1 MMITFHFFYD
11 LNHFKFIN
19 IQMKKDIFW
28 YMQPKIIITLF
39 LISVGMNLC
48 IVHGEK
54 VRWQKFTKRLIKLVL
69 IAGSIS
75 LITSFIFPGRWIYFG
90 ILHNIA
96 VSSILALGFLKRPKL
111 SFALG
116 LIIIAPS
123 IFLNYKYPFIVLIK
137 KPVDHVA
144 LFPWFG
150 CVLIGIFF
158 FSKGIHN
165 IKVPD
170 YKYKNFFSFLGRRS
184 LEIYLIHQAIL
195 FPLVYF
201 VHRMVH

>member
-1 MMITFHFFYD
+1 MMIIFHLFYD

-48 IVHGEK
+48 IAHGEK
-54 VRWQKFTKRLIKLVL
+54 VRWQKFSKRLIKLVL

-75 LITSFIFPGRWIYFG
+75 LITSFVFPGRWIYFG
-90 ILHNIA
+90 ILHNVS
-96 VSSILALGFLKRPKL
+96 VSSVLALAFLKRPKL
-111 SFALG
+111 SLILG
-116 LIIIAPS
+116 LIIVIPS
-123 IFLNYKYPFIVLIK
+123 IFFNYKYPFFVLTK

-150 CVLIGIFF
+150 CVLMGIFLY
-158 FSKGIHN
+158 SKGIHN
-165 IKVPD
+165 IKIPD
-170 YKYKNFFSFLGRRS
+170 YKFKNVFSFLGRYS
-184 LEIYLIHQAIL
+184 LEIYLLHQAIL
-195 FPLVYF
+195 FPLVYLIRRIS
-201 VHRMVH
+201 H